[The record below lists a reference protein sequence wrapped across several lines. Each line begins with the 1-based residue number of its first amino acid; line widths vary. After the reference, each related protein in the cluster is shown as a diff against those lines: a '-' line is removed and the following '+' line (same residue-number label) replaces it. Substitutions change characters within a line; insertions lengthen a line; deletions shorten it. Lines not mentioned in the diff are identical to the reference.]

1 MKKSGTFG
9 WLAVSLFIAAAV
21 FLNTQATGQAK
32 EERIAG
38 VLAKAL
44 ELHTWGK
51 FDEGIALANGLL
63 ARQGLAPQ
71 DSVAIYEVLSIIYNS
86 KGDKFK
92 QTALEYLE
100 KISKIGPCLLNL
112 PRENWPSGLRREWYA
127 ICYDTSNLGPFTC
140 SAKDDDTTATKIRT
154 IAVPLPFEN
163 NSIGDFQTKLGG
175 IGTGLAQSFLGDF
188 SKISSLKIVERDKID
203 FLIKEQQLAASGM
216 VDQSTA
222 IKAGKI
228 LSAHLMIFGGFTQID
243 KNNTIM
249 IARVVNVE
257 TSEVMAV
264 LDQKGGSNYFEMEK
278 ELVKKICDQ
287 LDILLSEQET
297 KEVELGGT
305 ESLDATA
312 QYALG
317 LEFED
322 KYDYPKAFEHFK
334 KACEIDPNFIEAK
347 KKVDVYRPFVI

>member
-1 MKKSGTFG
+1 MKKSNVYWWMIVGLCIT
-9 WLAVSLFIAAAV
+9 AAV
-21 FLNTQATGQAK
+21 FVNAFETAQAK
-32 EERIAG
+32 DEKIPE
-38 VLAKAL
+38 VLAKAR
-44 ELHTWGK
+44 ELYSWGS
-51 FDEGIALANGLL
+51 FDEGINLANGLL
-63 ARQGLAPQ
+63 KRPNLIPQ
-71 DSVAIYEVLSIIYNS
+71 DSIAIYEVLSILYNA

-92 QTALEYLE
+92 QTAIEYLE

-112 PRENWPSGLRREWYA
+112 PREFWPSGLRREWYA

-140 SAKDDDTTATKIRT
+140 SARDNDTTATKIRT

-163 NSIGDFQTKLGG
+163 NSIGEFQTKLGG
-175 IGTGLAQSFLGDF
+175 IGTGLSQSFLGDF
-188 SKISSLKIVERDKID
+188 SKISALKIVERDKID

-257 TSEVMAV
+257 TSEVIAV

-278 ELVKKICDQ
+278 ELVRKICDE

-297 KEVELGGT
+297 KEIKMGGT
-305 ESLDATA
+305 KSLDATA
-312 QYALG
+312 EYALG

-322 KYDYPKAFEHFK
+322 KYDYPTAFGHFMKAL
-334 KACEIDPNFIEAK
+334 EIDPDFIEAK
-347 KKVDVYRPFVI
+347 RKVDIYRPFVI

>member
-1 MKKSGTFG
+1 MKKLHAYG
-9 WLAVSLFIAAAV
+9 WMAVSLLIAAAV
-21 FLNTQATGQAK
+21 FVNTTGTAQAQ
-32 EERIAG
+32 EEKISE
-38 VLAKAL
+38 VLAKAR
-44 ELHTWGK
+44 ELYSWGS
-51 FDEGIALANGLL
+51 FDEGINLANGLL
-63 ARQGLAPQ
+63 KRPQLMPQ
-71 DSVAIYEVLSIIYNS
+71 DTIAIYEVLSILYNA

-112 PRENWPSGLRREWYA
+112 PRDYWPSGLRREWYA

-140 SAKDDDTTATKIRT
+140 STQDDDTTATKIQT

-163 NSIGDFQTKLGG
+163 NSIGEFQTKLGG
-175 IGTGLAQSFLGDF
+175 LGTGLAQSFLGDF

-216 VDQSTA
+216 VDQATA

-243 KNNTIM
+243 KSNTIM
-249 IARVVNVE
+249 VARIVNVE
-257 TSEVMAV
+257 TSEVLAV
-264 LDQKGGSNYFEMEK
+264 LDQTGGSNYFEMEK

-287 LDILLSEQET
+287 LDIILSEQDA
-297 KEVELGGT
+297 KEIEMGGT
-305 ESLDATA
+305 ESLDATT
-312 QYALG
+312 QYAMG
-317 LEFED
+317 LQFED
-322 KYDYPKAFEHFK
+322 KYDYPKAFEHFMR
-334 KACEIDPNFIEAK
+334 AYEIDPNFIEAK

>member
-1 MKKSGTFG
+1 MKKSNVYG
-9 WLAVSLFIAAAV
+9 WMTLSLLITAAIFVNSFDTA
-21 FLNTQATGQAK
+21 QAQ
-32 EERIAG
+32 EEKISE
-38 VLAKAL
+38 VLAKARGL
-44 ELHTWGK
+44 YSWGS
-51 FDEGIALANGLL
+51 FDEGITLANGLFKRPNL
-63 ARQGLAPQ
+63 IPQ
-71 DSVAIYEVLSIIYNS
+71 DSIAIYEVLSILYNA

-112 PRENWPSGLRREWYA
+112 PREYWPSGLRREWYA
-127 ICYDTSNLGPFTC
+127 ICYDTANLGPFTC
-140 SAKDDDTTATKIRT
+140 SAKDDTTATKIRT

-163 NSIGDFQTKLGG
+163 NSIGEFQTKLGG

-203 FLIKEQQLAASGM
+203 FLIKEQQLATSGM

-257 TSEVMAV
+257 TSEIIAV

-287 LDILLSEQET
+287 LDILLSEQEI
-297 KEVELGGT
+297 KQVEMGGT

-317 LEFED
+317 LEYED
-322 KYDYPKAFEHFK
+322 KYDYPKAFEHFM
-334 KACEIDPNFIEAK
+334 KASEIDPDFIEAK

>member
-9 WLAVSLFIAAAV
+9 WLAVGLFAASIF
-21 FLNTQATGQAK
+21 FLNPPATGQIK
-32 EERIAG
+32 EERIAD
-38 VLAKAL
+38 VLAEAL
-44 ELHTWGK
+44 RLHSWVK
-51 FDEGIALANGLL
+51 FDEGIALAHGLL
-63 ARQGLAPQ
+63 TRKGLTPR
-71 DSVAIYEVLSIIYNS
+71 DSIAIYEVLSIIYNC
-86 KGDKFK
+86 KGEKFK

-112 PRENWPSGLRREWYA
+112 PRENWPSGLRREWYS
-127 ICYDTSNLGPFTC
+127 ICYDTANLGPFAC
-140 SAKDDDTTATKIRT
+140 SAKDDDTAATKIRT

-163 NSIGDFQTKLGG
+163 NSIGQFQTSLGG

-203 FLIKEQQLAASGM
+203 FLIKEQQLAQSGM

-249 IARVVNVE
+249 VARIVNVE
-257 TSEVMAV
+257 TSEVLAV
-264 LDQKGGSNYFEMEK
+264 LDQTGGSNYFEMEK

-287 LDILLSEQET
+287 LDIILSEQDV
-297 KEVELGGT
+297 KEVEMGGT
-305 ESLDATA
+305 KSLDANVE
-312 QYALG
+312 YALG
-317 LEFED
+317 LELED
-322 KYDYPKAFEHFK
+322 KYDYPKAFEHFM
-334 KACEIDPNFIEAK
+334 KALEIDPDFMEAK
-347 KKVDVYRPFVI
+347 NKVDVYRPFVI

>member
-9 WLAVSLFIAAAV
+9 WLAVSLFVAAAI
-21 FLNTQATGQAK
+21 FINTQATGQAK
-32 EERIAG
+32 EERIAD
-38 VLAKAL
+38 VLSKAL

-51 FDEGIALANGLL
+51 FDEGIALANGVL
-63 ARQGLAPQ
+63 ARPGLKPE
-71 DSVAIYEVLSIIYNS
+71 DSIAVYEVLSIIYNC
-86 KGDKFK
+86 KGDQFK

-100 KISKIGPCLLNL
+100 KISKIGPCLISL
-112 PRENWPSGLRREWYA
+112 PRESWPSGLRQDWYK
-127 ICYDTSNLGPFTC
+127 ITYNDMKTFTC
-140 SAKDDDTTATKIRT
+140 GSTALGDTTPTKIRT

-163 NSIGDFQTKLGG
+163 NSIGEFQTKLGG

-203 FLIKEQQLAASGM
+203 FLIKEQQLATSGM
-216 VDQSTA
+216 VDQNTA

-249 IARVVNVE
+249 VARIVNVE
-257 TSEVMAV
+257 TSEVIAV
-264 LDQKGGSNYFEMEK
+264 LDHKGGSNYFEMEK

-287 LDILLSEQET
+287 LDVLLTEQEA
-297 KEVELGGT
+297 KKVEMGGT

-312 QYALG
+312 QYAMG

-322 KYDYPKAFEHFK
+322 KYDYPNAFEHFR
-334 KACEIDPNFIEAK
+334 KACEIDPNFAEAK
-347 KKVDVYRPFVI
+347 KKVEVYRPFVI

>member
-1 MKKSGTFG
+1 MKKLHVCS
-9 WLAVSLFIAAAV
+9 WMVISLMMAAAI
-21 FLNTQATGQAK
+21 FINTAISVKAQGEK
-32 EERIAG
+32 ISE
-38 VLAKAL
+38 VLAKARGL
-44 ELHTWGK
+44 YSWGS
-51 FDEGIALANGLL
+51 FDEGINLANGLFKRPNL
-63 ARQGLAPQ
+63 MPQ
-71 DSVAIYEVLSIIYNS
+71 DSIAIYEVLSILYNA

-112 PRENWPSGLRREWYA
+112 PREYWPSGLRREWYA

-140 SAKDDDTTATKIRT
+140 TGKDEDTTPTKIRT

-163 NSIGDFQTKLGG
+163 NSIGEFQTKLGG
-175 IGTGLAQSFLGDF
+175 IGTGLSQSFLGDF

-257 TSEVMAV
+257 TSEVIAV

-278 ELVKKICDQ
+278 ELVKKICDK

-297 KEVELGGT
+297 KEVEMGGT
-305 ESLDATA
+305 KSLDATA
-312 QYALG
+312 EYALG

-334 KACEIDPNFIEAK
+334 KAIEIDPDFIEAK